1 MTFID
6 CGPRELESARV
17 TNNEKLIGKRVQFD
31 SEDWAAISMLA
42 KDRVATFQELADE
55 AFRDLL
61 KKHNRPV
68 GLKASLRQSLGGGA
82 PLDHGVAGPG

>member
-1 MTFID
+1 MAD
-6 CGPRELESARV
+6 
-17 TNNEKLIGKRVQFD
+17 EKLIGKRVQFD

-42 KDRVATFQELADE
+42 KDRMATLQVLADE

-68 GLKASLRQSLGGGA
+68 GPKAALRQSLGGSENV
-82 PLDHGVAGPG
+82 VALKKSPRTRGKSK